1 MSNRDKFNP
10 MTEDHL
16 ELRKALDSLPKEKLD
31 ERVLEIQSRSQI
43 ENCSSFYDLAKRE
56 EDPGLKLMLE
66 QTINIAERVKK
77 LGGIA
82 MVVGGYT
89 RDTIMAKFG
98 TGKRSKDV
106 DIEVYGVEPDI
117 LELELLE
124 VGPVNTIGR
133 SFGVFKVG
141 DLDISVPRSDSK
153 IGAGHKGFEIKGNPQ
168 MPMIEAS
175 RRRDFTI
182 NAMLL
187 DPLTGEVI
195 DYYGGIDDI
204 RDKNIRVVDSEKFG
218 DDPLRVLRAAQ
229 FAGRFGFGLDLETI
243 KISRDTDITELP
255 KERIGGEWMK
265 LLLKSDRPSIGLEA
279 MRWLGVIDKLHPELG
294 ALINVPQNP
303 EYHPE
308 GDVWTHIKKVADQ
321 AAVICFREN
330 LNEDERKLI
339 MLSALCHDLGKPE
352 KTITDENGKII
363 SHDHEDA
370 GIEPTKRFLEG
381 INIPKDLITKVCIV
395 VQYHMRPLFMSE
407 VTEKG
412 VRKLSAQIAPISIK
426 LLTLFSE
433 ADLMGLDQPTKGPEI
448 CKMAEVLSVAE
459 SKPKPIFNGKDLL
472 ELGAKPGRD
481 MGEILRKLYEWQLS
495 GHFISFKDGLRFAQL
510 AKFVVESR
518 NLNIDS
524 VALLNGEVMTKDEMI
539 DCVESRLTDEGIQ
552 DMGTLVM
559 TLILLRRDLPKVLE
573 KNKTA
578 ILTAHKYGPVWF
590 PHLDKEFYETSWK
603 SFYGKFESG
612 GKDIARPLK
621 DKSYL
626 EQLEIGLDLIQTPKP
641 SSIKL
646 YERSFEIKPVDH
658 SGFFALYNTEEYPF
672 GAGMFDGYR
681 IMVQFNSDKNRV
693 SVSILYEN
701 TEKVAELD
709 KMVRQLIPEL
719 AGAKKIG
726 YLTADEKPDGTSF
739 QFEDARDI
747 YHRLASQLR
756 I

>member
-1 MSNRDKFNP
+1 MGNRDKFNP
-10 MTEDHL
+10 ITEDHL
-16 ELRKALDSLPKEKLD
+16 ELRKALDSLPKEELN
-31 ERVLEIQSRSQI
+31 ERVLEIQNRAQI

-56 EDPGLKLMLE
+56 EGPGLKLMLE

-98 TGKRSKDV
+98 TGKRSKDI

-117 LELELLE
+117 LGSELLE
-124 VGPVNTIGR
+124 IGQVNTIGR
-133 SFGVFKVG
+133 SFGVFK
-141 DLDISVPRSDSK
+141 
-153 IGAGHKGFEIKGNPQ
+153 EIKGDPR
-168 MPMIEAS
+168 MSMIEAS

-243 KISRDTDITELP
+243 KIARDTDITELP
-255 KERIGGEWMK
+255 KERIGEEWMK

-279 MRWLGVIDKLHPELG
+279 MRWLGVIDKLHPELK

-308 GDVWTHIKKVADQ
+308 GDVWMHIKKVADQ
-321 AAVICFREN
+321 AAFICFREN
-330 LNEDERKLI
+330 LSEDERKLI

-352 KTITDENGKII
+352 KTTTDESGKII
-363 SHDHEDA
+363 SHGHEDS
-370 GIEPTKRFLEG
+370 GIEPTKRFLKSL
-381 INIPKDLITKVCIV
+381 NTPNDLIAKVCII
-395 VQYHMRPLFMSE
+395 VQYHMRPLLMTE

-448 CKMAEVLSVAE
+448 RKMADTLSVAE
-459 SKPKPIFNGKDLL
+459 SKPAPVFSGKDLL
-472 ELGAKPGRD
+472 ELGVRPGKD
-481 MGEILRKLYEWQLS
+481 VGEMLRKLYEWQLS
-495 GHFISFKDGLRFAQL
+495 GHFMSFKDGLKFAQL
-510 AKFVVESR
+510 AKFVIESR
-518 NLNIDS
+518 NLNIDPI
-524 VALLNGEVMTKDEMI
+524 VLLNGEVMTKDEMI
-539 DCVESRLTDEGIQ
+539 DYVESRLIDESIQ

-559 TLILLRRDLPKVLE
+559 TLILLRRDLPEVLE

-590 PHLDKEFYETSWK
+590 SHLDKEFYETSWK

-612 GKDIARPLK
+612 GKDVSSPLK
-621 DKSYL
+621 AKSYL
-626 EQLEIGLDLIQTPKP
+626 EQLEIGLDLIQIPRP

-658 SGFFALYNTEEYPF
+658 SGFFALYDTDEYPF
-672 GAGMFDGYR
+672 ESGMFRGYR
-681 IMVQFNSDKNRV
+681 VMVQFNPDKNRV
-693 SVSILYEN
+693 SVSILYES
-701 TEKVAELD
+701 TERVVELD

-739 QFEDARDI
+739 QLEDARDI